1 LFPKTSLDGT
11 TVTSADLELPGTL
24 RTLAWVVVLDDAAR
38 MGLHLL
44 MVRRRRPALEAMP
57 SS

>member
-44 MVRRRRPALEAMP
+44 IDSHDIDE
-57 SS
+57 